1 MPHDENKLPT
11 DTEGQSPTDAEER
24 LTTDAEERLP
34 TDSEEQSPTDD
45 EADSRSIEERKERNK
60 QFLQAASYSVEWE
73 TPTDDED
80 DEDDSRSVEEHNKQL
95 LQAASYSVGRET
107 PTDEN
112 DSHLV
117 EERNKRFIQ
126 AVSYFIEWA
135 KHIITIGSALMLLS
149 VALLKDIVREAQA
162 PASYVI
168 AGLLVLSYLSM
179 LVAIWLAL
187 RLVRFAASSMLT
199 MAPQIVTVHK
209 LNGLQSRLDRVQI
222 LFLVS
227 LTFFSGLALC
237 ALLTWAFRATGPVS
251 H

>member
-1 MPHDENKLPT
+1 MAHDENKLPT
-11 DTEGQSPTDAEER
+11 DTEGQSPTD
-24 LTTDAEERLP
+24 
-34 TDSEEQSPTDD
+34 D
-45 EADSRSIEERKERNK
+45 EADSRSIEERNK
-60 QFLQAASYSVEWE
+60 QF
-73 TPTDDED
+73 
-80 DEDDSRSVEEHNKQL
+80 

-107 PTDEN
+107 PTDDEDDED